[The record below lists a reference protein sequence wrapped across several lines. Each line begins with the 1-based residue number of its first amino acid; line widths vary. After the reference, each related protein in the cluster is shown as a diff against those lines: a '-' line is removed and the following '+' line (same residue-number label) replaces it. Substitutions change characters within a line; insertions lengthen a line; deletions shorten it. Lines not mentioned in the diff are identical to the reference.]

1 MSGRRRLI
9 LLLFM
14 IHILHRIGYQLYIE
28 DIQQC
33 YQQSEKLI
41 ADKVV
46 KLNF

>member
-14 IHILHRIGYQLYIE
+14 IHILHRIDYQFYIE
-28 DIQQC
+28 DIQQL
-33 YQQSEKLI
+33 YQQSELI

-46 KLNF
+46 KFNF